1 MIDLQSEFTLRNSF
15 RFPLQHSLARRELL
29 WGAALLILLPGVGW
43 LLNMGHRIQMVHQM
57 QQGEPCWPA
66 WKQYPQLLKHGGW
79 TFLGMLLYYGPGV
92 ALLVV
97 GLQWHLT
104 GLVLLAIALIG
115 VATVAIPGYMS
126 HYCVAFDASEIYN
139 PFKAL
144 RRVQEGGH
152 NYWRAWGIVLCALA
166 LSFSGLLVFGVGFLV
181 TSVWFWQVAG
191 FSFATVFS
199 QQFQLSRSRS

>member
-1 MIDLQSEFTLRNSF
+1 MIDLRSEFTLRNSF
-15 RFPLQHSLARRELL
+15 LFPLQNSLARRELL

-66 WKQYPQLLKHGGW
+66 WKHYPQLLKHGLW
-79 TFLGMLLYYGPGV
+79 TFLGMLMYYAPGV
-92 ALLVV
+92 ALVVV
-97 GLQWHLT
+97 GLQWNLV
-104 GLVLLAIALIG
+104 GLVIVGIALMLM
-115 VATVAIPGYMS
+115 ATVAIPGYMS

-139 PFKAL
+139 PLKAL
-144 RRVQEGGH
+144 RRVREGGR
-152 NYWRAWGIVLCALA
+152 NYWRAWAIALCALA
-166 LSFSGLLVFGVGFLV
+166 LSSSGLLVFGVGFLV

-199 QQFQLSRSRS
+199 QKFHLSRSMS